1 MEGRPGR
8 PLFSL
13 SRFCPAKSEKF
24 ATSLEPLIHYLRTWK
39 KVLWRESVAMWTVWT
54 LWSQVNQALTS
65 MAAMFVVAGGIR
77 WRERRSALRAGPSGP
92 STAVVGSPQ
101 ETYQELVDKSEF
113 LGTSACLQ

>member
-1 MEGRPGR
+1 MKI
-8 PLFSL
+8 L
-13 SRFCPAKSEKF
+13 SCQIRKVGHVVGANDFF
-24 ATSLEPLIHYLRTWK
+24 NLYTWRK
-39 KVLWRESVAMWTVWT
+39 IAGIETVAMWTVWT

-113 LGTSACLQ
+113 LGISAYLQ

>member
-1 MEGRPGR
+1 
-8 PLFSL
+8 
-13 SRFCPAKSEKF
+13 
-24 ATSLEPLIHYLRTWK
+24 
-39 KVLWRESVAMWTVWT
+39 
-54 LWSQVNQALTS
+54 

-113 LGTSACLQ
+113 LAESMFIIDFYTYKVLQNHTHSFDWQSAVVGFLPSIAI

>member
-1 MEGRPGR
+1 
-8 PLFSL
+8 
-13 SRFCPAKSEKF
+13 
-24 ATSLEPLIHYLRTWK
+24 
-39 KVLWRESVAMWTVWT
+39 
-54 LWSQVNQALTS
+54 